1 MENYKFN
8 KLNCKDVKEA
18 AKRIQNE
25 TGLSFDVHKF
35 IDKYLFA
42 TIAEVKVIHHND
54 LLHAMGTILAGASFF
69 TMLDGSKSEPFI
81 VVDDDFVNAPANV
94 RKWVAYHEMGHIHND
109 HMKRDCKTIQIDNVK
124 RIILSCIGVAS
135 KLELEADSFAINK
148 TSVVESVRV
157 LNWMKR
163 RMSNI
168 NGQMEL
174 NSRIH
179 HAMKFA

>member
-1 MENYKFN
+1 M
-8 KLNCKDVKEA
+8 
-18 AKRIQNE
+18 
-25 TGLSFDVHKF
+25 
-35 IDKYLFA
+35 
-42 TIAEVKVIHHND
+42 
-54 LLHAMGTILAGASFF
+54 
-69 TMLDGSKSEPFI
+69 
-81 VVDDDFVNAPANV
+81 
-94 RKWVAYHEMGHIHND
+94 
-109 HMKRDCKTIQIDNVK
+109 
-124 RIILSCIGVAS
+124 SCIGVAS